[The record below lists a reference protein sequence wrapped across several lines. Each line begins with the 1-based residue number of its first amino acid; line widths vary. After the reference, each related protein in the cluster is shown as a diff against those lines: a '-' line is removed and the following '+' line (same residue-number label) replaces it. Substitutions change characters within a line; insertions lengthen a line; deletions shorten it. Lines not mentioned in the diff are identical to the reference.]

1 MALGGF
7 VKITIKLNKKTRQ
20 ELGKA
25 RRAEEPME
33 KTGKNKRRHERR
45 KFKQKLKGENYDE

>member
-1 MALGGF
+1 M
-7 VKITIKLNKKTRQ
+7 KITIKLNKKTRQ